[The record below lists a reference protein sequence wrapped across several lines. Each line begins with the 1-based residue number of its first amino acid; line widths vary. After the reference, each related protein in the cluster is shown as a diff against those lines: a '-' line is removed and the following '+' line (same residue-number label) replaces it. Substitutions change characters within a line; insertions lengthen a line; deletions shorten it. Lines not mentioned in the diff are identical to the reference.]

1 MATLAPAEKR
11 GVDRLCPRGVVS
23 LSIYQGEG
31 IPPAYAIVSDISDR
45 GACVNSDRILFRG
58 QNVRL
63 RIQFEA
69 ERDLFETGGRVAWT
83 RPSEGDE
90 KLYGGALTGI
100 AFELPT
106 HSSELWL
113 RRILVSPDFEAPGTR
128 SRHFDD
134 FIDSIRPFLERLG
147 DFVARRS
154 TRRTRRF

>member
-23 LSIYQGEG
+23 LSIYQGDG

-90 KLYGGALTGI
+90 KLYGDALTGI

-106 HSSELWL
+106 QSSGGSRPGSLPSLWW
-113 RRILVSPDFEAPGTR
+113 VPATATSMSQE
-128 SRHFDD
+128 
-134 FIDSIRPFLERLG
+134 
-147 DFVARRS
+147 
-154 TRRTRRF
+154 RRTRLSLGQ